1 MTAIENEEHDW
12 EAVVWFLVAHN
23 LRIENSHERRLTD
36 LRSTIETMDA
46 EMAALT
52 VSYISLYKR
61 KRAMLE
67 AARKDGQEQALAND
81 QKWQVLTRE
90 LDRAI
95 EHFKQRINSMTG

>member
-23 LRIENSHERRLTD
+23 LRLENSHTRRLKD

-46 EMAALT
+46 ELAALT
-52 VSYISLYKR
+52 VSYITLYQR

-67 AARKDGQEQALAND
+67 AARRDGKEQALAD
-81 QKWQVLTRE
+81 DTKWQVISRE

-95 EHFKQRINSMTG
+95 ENFKQRVHAMG